1 MKWIRKCGK
10 SRGWMRSVHGLSPE
24 FSVYLFLCF
33 LEWQVGKSLFVSE
46 AFPKPLLPSSRFWE
60 CQQCLLGLVPQHDSW
75 HGWCSAH
82 CWNSEKSTRQLPHF
96 CFCLLTTL
104 QGFELAGLLVC
115 LPVQTC
121 GGKQGGALEAPLVFT
136 LWRCFGI
143 FSVHCVECFPVGRIF
158 LQENLR
164 LLGNTEMYGGTPCFS
179 ETAFAVPFWAQHPGN
194 ELVCLWAEAGGVRVA
209 AVQVVSCVEILATAF
224 LISLELPI
232 HTFQVEK
239 LKCKLEDFS
248 TSSEPRSSVDTA
260 GCCCKQFLQEQC
272 WEQRIIV

>member
-1 MKWIRKCGK
+1 MKWVRKCGK

-24 FSVYLFLCF
+24 FFVYLFLYF

-143 FSVHCVECFPVGRIF
+143 FSVHCVECFPIGRIF
-158 LQENLR
+158 LQENLQPLGDVWWHT
-164 LLGNTEMYGGTPCFS
+164 LLFWNSICCPVLSSASWEWTG
-179 ETAFAVPFWAQHPGN
+179 VP
-194 ELVCLWAEAGGVRVA
+194 
-209 AVQVVSCVEILATAF
+209 VSRGRWCP
-224 LISLELPI
+224 SG
-232 HTFQVEK
+232 
-239 LKCKLEDFS
+239 CS
-248 TSSEPRSSVDTA
+248 TSCILHGDLGRSFPNLA
-260 GCCCKQFLQEQC
+260 
-272 WEQRIIV
+272 